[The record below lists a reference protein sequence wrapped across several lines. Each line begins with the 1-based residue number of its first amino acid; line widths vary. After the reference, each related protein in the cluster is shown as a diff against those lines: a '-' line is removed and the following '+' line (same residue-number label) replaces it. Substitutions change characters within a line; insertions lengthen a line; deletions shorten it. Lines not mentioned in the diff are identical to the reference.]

1 MELSSLIRTHNF
13 PSRNA
18 RVKIGPNIWGQPYME
33 VQSMWCPLQ
42 MGWAGGRSQ
51 IWPLHVGWWSM
62 RRGYITGRHLPIISC
77 APSEEEMMLSLLTKP
92 WYGHEWSSVGV
103 RLTGIVGAIL
113 CCCLQHS
120 SKCVSSF
127 VSGEEPRECAKRA
140 KPLNT
145 RFRPN
150 DPQQTAKSVCCK
162 LRYPFNIK
170 LIGS

>member
-1 MELSSLIRTHNF
+1 LDQISGDNHKWRSNLCGVLYRWVEQGAGAKFDLFMWDD
-13 PSRNA
+13 
-18 RVKIGPNIWGQPYME
+18 GP
-33 VQSMWCPLQ
+33 CD
-42 MGWAGGRSQ
+42 GG
-51 IWPLHVGWWSM
+51 
-62 RRGYITGRHLPIISC
+62 ITGRHLPIISC

-103 RLTGIVGAIL
+103 RLTGRLGAIL
-113 CCCLQHS
+113 RCCLQHS